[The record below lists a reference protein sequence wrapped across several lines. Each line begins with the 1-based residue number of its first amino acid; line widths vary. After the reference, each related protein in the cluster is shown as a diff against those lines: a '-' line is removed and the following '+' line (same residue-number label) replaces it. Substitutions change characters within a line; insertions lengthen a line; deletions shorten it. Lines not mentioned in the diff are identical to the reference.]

1 MLLASCRYSLY
12 ETSKSSHT
20 FNIASLRNFNC
31 CHLLV
36 PRECIMKSYVKEP
49 QFIFCFSTARS
60 LAKSRLP
67 PQKRVTQKYMVQNNI
82 LWKKAILGLHPFV
95 IAWEYKSS
103 RQLWIWR
110 TGFTCAVCY
119 PDEIAHSPAYVQSEE
134 YSYWQFKH
142 LYQRKNQALFKGK
155 HTWCNEWEV
164 NDKISIS

>member
-82 LWKKAILGLHPFV
+82 LWKKAICALHPFV
-95 IAWEYKSS
+95 IEWEYKTS
-103 RQLWIWR
+103 RLLQIWH
-110 TGFTCAVCY
+110 TGFTCAVC
-119 PDEIAHSPAYVQSEE
+119 PDGIAHSPAYKAKNISH
-134 YSYWQFKH
+134 WQFKH
-142 LYQRKNQALFKGK
+142 LYQRKNQTLFKDKPTG
-155 HTWCNEWEV
+155 CN
-164 NDKISIS
+164 K